1 LIKHGEPLLYDGT
14 ISATILVRSF
24 HIVNG
29 GFMSGKPQYD
39 ESAVLNAAIG
49 VFWGHGY
56 ANASISDLTE
66 ATGLSRS
73 SLYQRFGDK
82 DGLFNECLRL
92 YTGRVLTRMN
102 SIQSVSSRVSVEA
115 LLREFLP
122 DSAGI
127 GHPKGCLLSRSLTEQ
142 EDLTAAGKMTMNE
155 GICQQRQVL
164 LNILAKGQ
172 QTGEI
177 GQDADPEL
185 LGWYYFGI
193 LQSVVNLP
201 SAGASRQTLSQL
213 IDIAMLAWPKSEITP
228 SGSDGI
234 T

>member
-1 LIKHGEPLLYDGT
+1 
-14 ISATILVRSF
+14 
-24 HIVNG
+24 
-29 GFMSGKPQYD
+29 MSGKPQYD

-56 ANASISDLTE
+56 ANASISELTE

-92 YTGRVLTRMN
+92 YTDRVLRRMN
-102 SIQSVSSRVSVEA
+102 SIQSDSAKVRVEA

-122 DSAGI
+122 GSAGTDQR
-127 GHPKGCLLSRSLTEQ
+127 KGCLLSRSLTEQ
-142 EDLTAAGKMTMNE
+142 ADLTAAGKMTMSE
-155 GICQQRQVL
+155 GIRQQRQIV
-164 LNILAKGQ
+164 LNILLEGQ

-177 GQDADPEL
+177 SRDVDAEL
-185 LGWYYFGI
+185 LAWYYFGI

-213 IDIAMLAWPKSEITP
+213 IDISMSAWPKDEVIP
-228 SGSDGI
+228 SDSDG
-234 T
+234 TT

>member
-1 LIKHGEPLLYDGT
+1 
-14 ISATILVRSF
+14 
-24 HIVNG
+24 
-29 GFMSGKPQYD
+29 MSGKPQYD

-49 VFWGHGY
+49 VFWRHGF

-92 YTGRVLTRMN
+92 YTERVLERMN
-102 SIQSVSSRVSVEA
+102 SIQSESSRVTIEA

-122 DSAGI
+122 DSAGTS
-127 GHPKGCLLSRSLTEQ
+127 HHKGCLLSRSLTEQ
-142 EDLTAAGKMTMNE
+142 QNLTTAGKMTMSE

-177 GQDADPEL
+177 AKDVDTEL
-185 LGWYYFGI
+185 LAWYYFGI
-193 LQSVVNLP
+193 LQAVVNLP
-201 SAGASRQTLSQL
+201 SAGASRQMLSQL
-213 IDIAMLAWPKSEITP
+213 IDTSMSAWPKRGITL
-228 SGSDGI
+228 SDSDGI

>member
-1 LIKHGEPLLYDGT
+1 
-14 ISATILVRSF
+14 
-24 HIVNG
+24 
-29 GFMSGKPQYD
+29 MSGKPQYD

-49 VFWGHGY
+49 VFWSHGY

-73 SLYQRFGDK
+73 SLYQRFKDK

-92 YTGRVLTRMN
+92 YTDRVLSRMN
-102 SIQSVSSRVSVEA
+102 SIQLASPRARVEA

-122 DSAGI
+122 DNAGLDNLR
-127 GHPKGCLLSRSLTEQ
+127 GCLLSRSLSEQ
-142 EDLTAAGKMTMNE
+142 ADLTAAGKMTMNV
-155 GICQQRQVL
+155 GIRQQRQIL

-177 GQDADPEL
+177 AQDINLEL
-185 LGWYYFGI
+185 LAWYYFGI

-213 IDIAMLAWPKSEITP
+213 IDISMSAWPKKRDYP
-228 SGSDGI
+228 PDSDG
-234 T
+234 

>member
-1 LIKHGEPLLYDGT
+1 
-14 ISATILVRSF
+14 
-24 HIVNG
+24 
-29 GFMSGKPQYD
+29 MSGKPQYD

-82 DGLFNECLRL
+82 DGLFNECLKL
-92 YTGRVLTRMN
+92 YTDRVLTRMN
-102 SIQSVSSRVSVEA
+102 SIQSESSRASVDA

-127 GHPKGCLLSRSLTEQ
+127 DNPKGCLLSRSLTEQ
-142 EDLTAAGKMTMNE
+142 ADLTAAGKMTMNS

-164 LNILAKGQ
+164 SNLLAKGQ
-172 QTGEI
+172 RTGEI
-177 GQDADPEL
+177 GPNADLDL
-185 LGWYYFGI
+185 LAWHYFGI

-213 IDIAMLAWPKSEITP
+213 IDIAMSAWPKNEITHP
-228 SGSDGI
+228 GSDG
-234 T
+234 TT

>member
-1 LIKHGEPLLYDGT
+1 
-14 ISATILVRSF
+14 
-24 HIVNG
+24 
-29 GFMSGKPQYD
+29 MSGKPQYD
-39 ESAVLNAAIG
+39 ENAVLNAAID

-92 YTGRVLTRMN
+92 YTDRVLTRMN
-102 SIQSVSSRVSVEA
+102 SIQSESSRVKVEA

-122 DSAGI
+122 DSAGTS
-127 GHPKGCLLSRSLTEQ
+127 HRKGCLLSRSLTEQ
-142 EDLTAAGKMTMNE
+142 ADLTPEGKITTNV
-155 GICQQRQVL
+155 GICQQRQVF

-172 QTGEI
+172 LAGEI
-177 GQDADPEL
+177 AEDVDLEL
-185 LGWYYFGI
+185 LAWYYFGI

-213 IDIAMLAWPKSEITP
+213 IDISMSAWPKSEITHP
-228 SGSDGI
+228 DSDGI

>member
-1 LIKHGEPLLYDGT
+1 
-14 ISATILVRSF
+14 
-24 HIVNG
+24 
-29 GFMSGKPQYD
+29 MSGKPQYD

-82 DGLFNECLRL
+82 DGLFNECLKL
-92 YTGRVLTRMN
+92 YTDRVLTRMN
-102 SIQSVSSRVSVEA
+102 SIQSESSRAGVDA

-122 DSAGI
+122 DSAVTDR
-127 GHPKGCLLSRSLTEQ
+127 PKGCLLSRSLTEQ
-142 EDLTAAGKMTMNE
+142 ADLTAAGKMTMNA

-164 LNILAKGQ
+164 SNLLAKGQ
-172 QTGEI
+172 QRGEI
-177 GQDADPEL
+177 GPNADLDL
-185 LGWYYFGI
+185 LAWHYFGI

-213 IDIAMLAWPKSEITP
+213 IDIAMSAWPKNGIAHP
-228 SGSDGI
+228 GSDG
-234 T
+234 TT

>member
-1 LIKHGEPLLYDGT
+1 
-14 ISATILVRSF
+14 
-24 HIVNG
+24 
-29 GFMSGKPQYD
+29 MSGKPQYD

-73 SLYQRFGDK
+73 SLYQRFRDK
-82 DGLFNECLRL
+82 DGLFNECLKL
-92 YTGRVLTRMN
+92 YTDRVLKRMN
-102 SIQSVSSRVSVEA
+102 SIQSASSGARIEA

-122 DSAGI
+122 GSAGTD
-127 GHPKGCLLSRSLTEQ
+127 HRKGCLLSRSLTEQ
-142 EDLTAAGKMTMNE
+142 ADLTAAGKMTMNE
-155 GICQQRQVL
+155 GIRQQRQVI
-164 LNILAKGQ
+164 LNILVQGQ

-177 GQDADPEL
+177 AQDVDLEL
-185 LGWYYFGI
+185 LAWYYFGI

-213 IDIAMLAWPKSEITP
+213 IDIAMSAWPKSGLTQPDSGEIN
-228 SGSDGI
+228 
-234 T
+234 

>member
-1 LIKHGEPLLYDGT
+1 
-14 ISATILVRSF
+14 
-24 HIVNG
+24 
-29 GFMSGKPQYD
+29 MSGKPQYD

-92 YTGRVLTRMN
+92 YTDRVLVRMN
-102 SIQSVSSRVSVEA
+102 SIQSASSRVRVEA

-122 DSAGI
+122 DSAGTS
-127 GHPKGCLLSRSLTEQ
+127 HRKGCLLSRSLTEQ
-142 EDLTAAGKMTMNE
+142 EDLTTAGKMTMNE

-164 LNILAKGQ
+164 FNILAKGQ

-177 GQDADPEL
+177 AQDVDPQL
-185 LGWYYFGI
+185 LAWYYFGI
-193 LQSVVNLP
+193 LQAVVNLP
-201 SAGASRQTLSQL
+201 AAGASRQMLSQL
-213 IDIAMLAWPKSEITP
+213 IDTSMSAWPKNEIAHP
-228 SGSDGI
+228 GSDG
-234 T
+234 TP